1 MSDDNRLDDDDNR
14 DDPPAPSMSAVDVL
28 AGLWASD
35 DAHMILNYESQEIEE
50 NGGLRGLA
58 YTDRRFR
65 TRTRQ
70 NVADWYLHMS
80 DDQHLKIL
88 REGFMDLCERGTEK
102 QMESFLRE
110 HPAFD
115 PHFDNETGFVKACM
129 ENTRDMVEYLYRRIT
144 PDISANHD
152 EAFRFACLMNR
163 IEVAYFLQDI
173 IPRYEFSLRQRNP
186 GDIQEPSESDAFADY
201 VIDNN
206 TVQIDKYQAR
216 AKAERENALNRID
229 ELELS
234 TTEEIE
240 YEIDPREDNEEF
252 SEY

>member
-1 MSDDNRLDDDDNR
+1 MSNDNRPNDDDNR
-14 DDPPAPSMSAVDVL
+14 DDLPDPPMNAVDVL

-35 DAHMILNYESQEIEE
+35 DANMILNYESQEIEE
-50 NGGLRGLA
+50 NRGLTGFA
-58 YTDRRFR
+58 YADRGFR
-65 TRTRQ
+65 TRTRR
-70 NVADWYLHMS
+70 NVADWHLHMS
-80 DDQHLKIL
+80 SDQHLKIL
-88 REGFMDLCERGTEK
+88 REGFMDLCERGTEE
-102 QMESFLRE
+102 QMESFLRA

-186 GDIQEPSESDAFADY
+186 DDTQQPSESDAFADY

-206 TVQIDKYQAR
+206 TVQTDKYQAR
-216 AKAERENALNRID
+216 AKAERAYALNQID

-240 YEIDPREDNEEF
+240 YEIDSEEDNEEF
-252 SEY
+252 SE